1 MPTVN
6 SNNDV
11 VQVQIPQSA
20 QEGDEFLQTLSNGV
34 TVSVTVPPGAQGGDI
49 VTIAVSL
56 PNAEGGAE
64 DGNALNAINNANKL
78 PFCTAFTITRVA
90 SAFCLAV
97 CLGVVATVVH
107 VLSIATSSVPLFVL
121 TVIIGAIM
129 PPMLW
134 MIWYSEGIGGHS
146 IDRRQIAIVFFTN
159 AALIGLWLLLASYVL
174 RGLFRTISSS
184 GNQIHPYHKT
194 QDPCCFPYLEKG
206 SRKNLS
212 GVVYNGNFVVNE
224 TSKKLVLD
232 ESKYKPVCV
241 CPLSAL
247 DLILW
252 SALPEEILKYLSIL
266 FFSYR
271 SYIAD
276 PEAMM
281 SISLASGAG
290 FALIENILYV
300 VSGATNPLISLIR
313 IVLPFPLHVLCQMIN
328 GVHLAKRKFVYRET
342 GLQCDCKCTG
352 KLPWWYIVWWPFVF
366 HAIHNGSSE
375 LIGNSTSAGMSFL
388 YLLVVLSNM
397 VIGYTYLR
405 YKYIQLSH
413 IPRVD
418 VKKLQLLGWL
428 PRGFCCR
435 LPCWKRAE
443 KQLERRLTVI
453 YEMDR
458 QAKKSQNKDIE
469 LIQQG

>member
-1 MPTVN
+1 
-6 SNNDV
+6 
-11 VQVQIPQSA
+11 
-20 QEGDEFLQTLSNGV
+20 
-34 TVSVTVPPGAQGGDI
+34 
-49 VTIAVSL
+49 
-56 PNAEGGAE
+56 
-64 DGNALNAINNANKL
+64 
-78 PFCTAFTITRVA
+78 
-90 SAFCLAV
+90 
-97 CLGVVATVVH
+97 
-107 VLSIATSSVPLFVL
+107 
-121 TVIIGAIM
+121 M

-146 IDRRQIAIVFFTN
+146 IDRRQVAIVFFTTRHQ
-159 AALIGLWLLLASYVL
+159 LDYGYFSPVSFYE
-174 RGLFRTISSS
+174 GLFRPSRR

-290 FALIENILYV
+290 FCTYRKYSVCRFWGNE
-300 VSGATNPLISLIR
+300 P
-313 IVLPFPLHVLCQMIN
+313 IN
-328 GVHLAKRKFVYRET
+328 LA
-342 GLQCDCKCTG
+342 D
-352 KLPWWYIVWWPFVF
+352 
-366 HAIHNGSSE
+366 
-375 LIGNSTSAGMSFL
+375 
-388 YLLVVLSNM
+388 
-397 VIGYTYLR
+397 
-405 YKYIQLSH
+405 
-413 IPRVD
+413 
-418 VKKLQLLGWL
+418 
-428 PRGFCCR
+428 
-435 LPCWKRAE
+435 
-443 KQLERRLTVI
+443 
-453 YEMDR
+453 
-458 QAKKSQNKDIE
+458 
-469 LIQQG
+469 